1 MAFEE
6 YLKYKY
12 PRRRSI
18 ISIFTNENGVQAIS
32 IDYDDNRLPIAL
44 TFFVMINQNPVNFR
58 LPSNWVG
65 IKKLLDKNK
74 KIPKNLKTEEQAIRI
89 SWRILKD
96 WIEAQMAIIQCG
108 LAELPEVFLPYA
120 VTANG
125 DTLFNALKSNN
136 MKFLEG

>member
-1 MAFEE
+1 
-6 YLKYKY
+6 
-12 PRRRSI
+12 
-18 ISIFTNENGVQAIS
+18 
-32 IDYDDNRLPIAL
+32 
-44 TFFVMINQNPVNFR
+44 MINQNPVNFR
-58 LPSNWVG
+58 LPSNWGG

-120 VTANG
+120 MTNNG
-125 DTLFNALKSNN
+125 TTLFQAIKSNN
-136 MKFLEG
+136 MKYLEG